1 MISWIGQIEFIREE
15 FWFKNDIVYRLFK
28 LVLVLRNKPF
38 LSCQPEHTEI
48 AKKIW

>member
-1 MISWIGQIEFIREE
+1 MINWIGQIEFLREE
-15 FWFKNDIVYRLFK
+15 FWFKNDIVYRFFK
-28 LVLVLRNKPF
+28 LVSVLCNKPF